1 MHIGDLLYLEQI
13 ALNWIPIDPL
23 DAQEGISLIPNL
35 ILTGW
40 LVMARR

>member
-1 MHIGDLLYLEQI
+1 MHIGDLLYLKQI
-13 ALNWIPIDPL
+13 IPIDPL